1 MCAWYGQNENIIG
14 CRLYDPHFE
23 FNLNKMSSWFLIKI
37 CVWYGNN
44 ENVVLCDEDLKGY
57 DYVKDT

>member
-1 MCAWYGQNENIIG
+1 
-14 CRLYDPHFE
+14 
-23 FNLNKMSSWFLIKI
+23 MSSWFLIKI

-44 ENVVLCDEDLKGY
+44 ENVVVCDEDLKGY